1 MRTYNPVLSTYKT
14 ISKQVEEMSHVKEPK
29 KTLSGLLAPK
39 RKEEQ
44 KENGMDS
51 PVMRVA
57 SHFKILRNKRNEIN
71 GS

>member
-1 MRTYNPVLSTYKT
+1 M
-14 ISKQVEEMSHVKEPK
+14 SKQVEEMSHVKEPK

-44 KENGMDS
+44 KENSMDS

>member
-14 ISKQVEEMSHVKEPK
+14 ISKQVEEMSHVKEPR
-29 KTLSGLLAPK
+29 KTLGGLLAPRRTEEK
-39 RKEEQ
+39 KE
-44 KENGMDS
+44 KGMDS

-57 SHFKILRNKRNEIN
+57 SHFKILRDKRNEIN